1 MQNSGFEGAFRRLLT
16 SWNRH
21 EDLRSSGAPFP
32 ERIDATSDLFNARI
46 EVAQVRR
53 FV

>member
-1 MQNSGFEGAFRRLLT
+1 MNNSFEQAFSRLLT

-21 EDLRSSGAPFP
+21 EELRTSDASFA
-32 ERIDATSDLFNARI
+32 ERADATSDLFNARI